1 MRRAS
6 PVVSLT
12 QLVTLTWV
20 TSGCSL
26 IFVKGPQPGV
36 QPPPPCTA
44 SNGLP
49 TADAVLAGLSVAA
62 LVAGAVVYANGK
74 SQEASGCNGGWF
86 CGFGEQVSGGGAMI
100 LGGVGTLIFTPS
112 AIVGF
117 NKTSACRASLEA
129 GPQPAS
135 LPPAPASPSSL
146 LAPPRG
152 CPWDGDAP
160 RFCSTVASRRPGELR
175 LTETTP

>member
-6 PVVSLT
+6 PVVSLST
-12 QLVTLTWV
+12 LVILAWV

-26 IFVKGPQPGV
+26 IFVKGPQPEV
-36 QPPPPCTA
+36 HPPPPCTA
-44 SNGLP
+44 SNNLP

-86 CGFGEQVSGGGAMI
+86 CGFGDQVGGGGAMI
-100 LGGVGTLIFTPS
+100 LGGVGTLLFTPS

-117 NKTSACRASLEA
+117 NETAACRASLETT
-129 GPQPAS
+129 PQPPS
-135 LPPAPASPSSL
+135 SPPAPASPSSL
-146 LAPPRG
+146 LAPPHG

-160 RFCSTVASRRPGELR
+160 RLCSTVATHRPGELR

>member
-1 MRRAS
+1 MPISGMAGRLAAPKMHALPAPAEHPPSVTSADLAREEWTMRRAS

-26 IFVKGPQPGV
+26 IFVKGPQPEV

-44 SNGLP
+44 SNSLP

-86 CGFGEQVSGGGAMI
+86 
-100 LGGVGTLIFTPS
+100 
-112 AIVGF
+112 
-117 NKTSACRASLEA
+117 
-129 GPQPAS
+129 
-135 LPPAPASPSSL
+135 
-146 LAPPRG
+146 
-152 CPWDGDAP
+152 
-160 RFCSTVASRRPGELR
+160 
-175 LTETTP
+175 